1 MGKHK
6 KVEKQSVK
14 NKNLAVRSVICLGV
28 CFLIIIGIVQI
39 NYMAQQTLRKQFD
52 LVQYA
57 IQLREG
63 SQYLTSEVRAY
74 AATGDQERYDNY
86 WNEVNTVKS
95 RDEAIAAMK
104 EIGITS
110 EEQER
115 IEGIGNLSNN
125 LIPLE
130 EKAMAAVEKGNLD
143 EAITY
148 VYGEEYT
155 SGIETI
161 TADTE
166 TFINGVSER
175 VRKES
180 RSLSVAAFIIE
191 CLGLV
196 MLLLTIRLQFRYLRF
211 VRKELLEPIEE
222 IRKQMI
228 EISGGNFHAE
238 FLLEENESEVG
249 TLAGAIF
256 STKAYLQHVIG
267 DLKRILELISG
278 GDLTF
283 EIQAEYI
290 GEFTSV
296 RESLEAFREK
306 MCQAFRLIQEASER
320 VAEGSQQIASAAQ
333 DLAEGSGEEA
343 VATNELLDAVKEV
356 STGTKEIAAQSG
368 ESKNLANNAG
378 VELQMG
384 SQKMAELSEAMNFIK
399 TCSSQISGITA
410 TINGIAT
417 QTNLLALNAAIEAAR
432 AGEAGKGFA
441 VVAEEVKSLA
451 NDSSEAVGK
460 TDELVQKTIE
470 AVDKGIALAE
480 ATLTT
485 LEEVGKLAGASIQ
498 SLEVVADANVMQV
511 NKINSVMNNIDK
523 ISANVQ
529 NSSAAAEETAAA
541 SEEQSAQSEKLNS
554 LLQQFKIK

>member
-1 MGKHK
+1 MWKT
-6 KVEKQSVK
+6 
-14 NKNLAVRSVICLGV
+14 AVRSVICLGV

-63 SQYLTSEVRAY
+63 SQYLTS
-74 AATGDQERYDNY
+74 
-86 WNEVNTVKS
+86 
-95 RDEAIAAMK
+95 
-104 EIGITS
+104 
-110 EEQER
+110 
-115 IEGIGNLSNN
+115 
-125 LIPLE
+125 
-130 EKAMAAVEKGNLD
+130 

-256 STKAYLQHVIG
+256 STKTYLQHVI
-267 DLKRILELISG
+267 
-278 GDLTF
+278 
-283 EIQAEYI
+283 
-290 GEFTSV
+290 
-296 RESLEAFREK
+296 
-306 MCQAFRLIQEASER
+306 
-320 VAEGSQQIASAAQ
+320 
-333 DLAEGSGEEA
+333 GEEA

-368 ESKNLANNAG
+368 ESENLANNAG
-378 VELQMG
+378 VELQIG
-384 SQKMAELSEAMNFIK
+384 SQ
-399 TCSSQISGITA
+399 
-410 TINGIAT
+410 
-417 QTNLLALNAAIEAAR
+417 
-432 AGEAGKGFA
+432 
-441 VVAEEVKSLA
+441 
-451 NDSSEAVGK
+451 
-460 TDELVQKTIE
+460 
-470 AVDKGIALAE
+470 
-480 ATLTT
+480 
-485 LEEVGKLAGASIQ
+485 
-498 SLEVVADANVMQV
+498 
-511 NKINSVMNNIDK
+511 
-523 ISANVQ
+523 
-529 NSSAAAEETAAA
+529 
-541 SEEQSAQSEKLNS
+541 
-554 LLQQFKIK
+554 